1 MKAAG
6 RNAINEVSQGLKP
19 SGINPARTRTC
30 EGPHYPYTGQNRFLE
45 RPVKATESPAG
56 HGAPEGALF
65 HYTLLLQNDLVAFLQ
80 TGQDFGLG
88 AVGNSDGERDLAHA
102 VFAFGIGHFG

>member
-1 MKAAG
+1 MPSTKYLKG
-6 RNAINEVSQGLKP
+6 RSPLLSIPRE
-19 SGINPARTRTC
+19 TRTC
-30 EGPHYPYTGQNRFLE
+30 EGPHYPYTGQSRFLE

-88 AVGNSDGERDLAHA
+88 AVGNSDGERHLAHA